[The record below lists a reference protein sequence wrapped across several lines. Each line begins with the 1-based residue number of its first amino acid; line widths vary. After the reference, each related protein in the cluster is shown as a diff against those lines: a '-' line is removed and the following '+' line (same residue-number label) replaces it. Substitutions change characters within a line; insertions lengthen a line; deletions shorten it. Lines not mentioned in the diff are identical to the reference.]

1 MLSLRSESF
10 LFFEKEKSIKM
21 EEPLL
26 WLSRKG
32 IDSSELEFWAYDDYY
47 ELQDFYP
54 IKAFNEKRMKD
65 RHPPFAYSYS
75 L

>member
-1 MLSLRSESF
+1 
-10 LFFEKEKSIKM
+10 M

-26 WLSRKG
+26 RLSRKG

-65 RHPPFAYSYS
+65 PFADSYS